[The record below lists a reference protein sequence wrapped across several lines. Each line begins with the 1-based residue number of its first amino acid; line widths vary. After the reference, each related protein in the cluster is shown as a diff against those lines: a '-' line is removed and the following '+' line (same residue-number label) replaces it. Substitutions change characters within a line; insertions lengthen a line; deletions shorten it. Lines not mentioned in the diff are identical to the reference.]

1 MDMGRGYLGSAGACD
16 NPPAAMAFRLLADLT
31 VLAHLAFVAFAV
43 AGGLL
48 AVRWPRIVWLHLPA
62 AGWAVFVELSGR
74 VCPLTPLE
82 NWLRARG
89 GEATYASGFVEQYL
103 LPILYPASLSR
114 ELQWTLAALVVLANA
129 LAYAWVLRRR
139 ARP

>member
-1 MDMGRGYLGSAGACD
+1 
-16 NPPAAMAFRLLADLT
+16 MAFRLLADLT

-48 AVRWPRIVWLHLPA
+48 AVRWPRIVWLHVPA
-62 AGWAVFVELSGR
+62 AVWAVFVELSGR